1 MAFRDLHRRGSPF
14 VLANAWDAGT
24 ARILTGAGFD
34 ALGTSSAGL
43 AFGLGVADGVNLLDR
58 DLTLH
63 NARLIVEATPL
74 PVSADLESGF
84 ADTAAG
90 IEDTIL
96 RAADVGLVGCSIEDA
111 TGRPDAPI
119 LDLDGAT
126 DRVRHAVLAARS
138 LPFPF
143 TVTARAENFLY
154 GNPDLDDTIR
164 RLRAYAGADV
174 LFAPALPDRAA
185 VRKICATAPR
195 PVNVLIGGLAP
206 LPSVTELGLLGA
218 ARVSLGS
225 LLART
230 ALGAVQRAAQEVH
243 AHGTFDFAAQALP
256 YPQVNAVMS
265 TRG

>member
-1 MAFRDLHRRGSPF
+1 VAFRDLHRRGSPF